1 MAGLAARAE
10 LPPPEQP
17 NQRQPQPDFEGTVLE
32 LAGQGLLP
40 CPVCGRP
47 LAADRVIDYDY
58 HEVEGVMLS
67 CLGLG
72 GCGFRE
78 W

>member
-17 NQRQPQPDFEGTVLE
+17 NQTSQPDFEGTVLD

-47 LAADRVIDYDY
+47 LMADRVIDYDY
-58 HEVEGVMLS
+58 REVEGIMLS

>member
-1 MAGLAARAE
+1 MTGLAARGE
-10 LPPPEQP
+10 LPSPEQS
-17 NQRQPQPDFEGTVLE
+17 NQRPQDFEETVLE
-32 LAGQGLLP
+32 LAGQGRLP

-47 LAADRVIDYDY
+47 LAADRVTDYDY
-58 HEVEGVMLS
+58 HEAGGVMLS
-67 CLGLG
+67 CWGLD